1 MLGSLDGKKVFSLK
15 SEIRTLLVGS
25 SYSFPDSVQAY
36 YRISDDRASTARIYS
51 RDTEGSRPIST
62 GFVRVPFVGEWSPDG
77 QWFTYG
83 WTNND
88 AWATGLVIADRQ
100 GKSERTVTIPVNSAV
115 IGAIWSRD
123 SQFIHIP
130 RVDAGFHFFVNAATG
145 EVTRLPTGKTMDNL
159 TWTKTGHSYL
169 HSFLRGDGLLQ
180 TEWGEIDGTTHDP
193 YIWSEFAGKQI
204 IITSVDTGNQMLT
217 VASQTGSALYDPG
230 NYILDVQTK
239 RVMNLWERNR
249 GDAFSLF
256 YISPDR
262 KTLTFRNGQNLV
274 EFDAETQKPANSIS
288 GLGFGRQGF
297 DLSFAVAVDDES
309 NYSLIIKDS
318 HKPAQKKA
326 LPPLSA
332 QLSAGPGDVLPPTVG
347 LTNTVKDLPSLE
359 ISYYSN
365 FPRVWADN
373 QQNIFLA
380 GGNAFEGFVRVYP
393 PGGEMRAFRKPGL
406 LKNVVTLG
414 DWLGVQVDS
423 DNWLW
428 NFKTDEEITLGRGI
442 LAIDNRALIFIENK
456 PNDTIEYKM
465 FDAQGRLVHTYHAAG
480 NEVEDGNHAWTTP
493 LRSPDEKHALI
504 FVDKTNPNNK
514 LSRQIGISIYN
525 GDTGQSVPLW
535 EEVIGIRTPVGVA
548 RWLPDSSGLLI
559 FHGVKGGVQMVRL
572 TNRGEIVWSRMIPG
586 AVWTYDMH
594 LLPCDFPEYAGL
606 IKLR

>member
-25 SYSFPDSVQAY
+25 SYSFPNNVQAY
-36 YRISDDRASTARIYS
+36 YRITDDRATTARIYS

-62 GFVRVPFVGEWSPDG
+62 SLVRVPFIGEWSPDG

-169 HSFLRGDGLLQ
+169 HSFLRDDGLLQ
-180 TEWGEIDGTTHDP
+180 TEWGEIDGTTRDS
-193 YIWSEFAGKQI
+193 YVWSALAGDQI
-204 IITSVDTGNQMLT
+204 TITAVDIANQMLT
-217 VASQTGSALYDPG
+217 VASRSANSSYYTDY
-230 NYILDVQTK
+230 YILDVQTK
-239 RVMNLWERNR
+239 RVMKLWEQSMA
-249 GDAFSLF
+249 DAFSLF

-262 KTLTFRNGQNLV
+262 KTLTFRKRQSLI
-274 EFDAETQKPANSIS
+274 EFATETQQPTNPLSALR
-288 GLGFGRQGF
+288 LGNAGF
-297 DLSFAVAVDDES
+297 ALIFVVAVDDDS
-309 NYSLIIKDS
+309 NYSLIIKNSD
-318 HKPAQKKA
+318 KPAQKIT
-326 LPPLSA
+326 LPPLSE
-332 QLSAGPGDVLPPTVG
+332 QLSVGPGDVLPPTVG
-347 LTNTVKDLPSLE
+347 STNTVKDLPSLE
-359 ISYYSN
+359 FSYYSN

-373 QQNIFLA
+373 QQNVFLA
-380 GGNAFEGFVRVYP
+380 GGNAFEGFVRVYL

-428 NFKTDEEITLGRGI
+428 NFKTDEEITLGKGV

-456 PNDTIEYKM
+456 PNDTIKYKM
-465 FDAQGRLVHTYHAAG
+465 FDAQGKLVHTYHAAG
-480 NEVEDGNHAWTTP
+480 NEVEDGNHSWTTP

-535 EEVIGIRTPVGVA
+535 EEVIGIRTPVGVT
-548 RWLPDSSGLLI
+548 RWLPDSSGLII
-559 FHGVKGGVQMVRL
+559 FHGVKGGVQMMRL

-586 AVWTYDMH
+586 AVWTYDMR

-606 IKLR
+606 INLR